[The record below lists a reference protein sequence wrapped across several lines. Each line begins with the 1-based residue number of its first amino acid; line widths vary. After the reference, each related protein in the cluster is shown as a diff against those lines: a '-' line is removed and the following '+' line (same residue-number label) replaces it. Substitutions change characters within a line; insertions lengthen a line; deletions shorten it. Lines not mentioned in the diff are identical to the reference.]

1 MILDLMGL
9 EQRKTTTTMS
19 KIVAKDYVD
28 DGVDYA
34 DADDDDT
41 DDDIYWLD

>member
-1 MILDLMGL
+1 MGL
-9 EQRKTTTTMS
+9 EQRKTTTTTTMS

-34 DADDDDT
+34 DADDDDDDDT
-41 DDDIYWLD
+41 DDDIYWSD

>member
-1 MILDLMGL
+1 MGL
-9 EQRKTTTTMS
+9 ERRKTTTTTMS

-41 DDDIYWLD
+41 DGDIYWSD